1 MTSARCRTAGFLAA
15 CGTWLAILLPLST
28 PAEESRRL
36 TLTDCLAL
44 ARENNP
50 VVSQAQERIRE
61 LVADHEAARS
71 SAFPR
76 LALTSYYQR
85 LDPDRLPPGGFI
97 PSGQQLFVEEGLVSL
112 SAKQIVFRGG
122 RTYCGA
128 RAAALGAEA
137 QREELVRAADE
148 IAYMVTEAFFRLLE
162 AKENLRVAEEARQQ
176 RQAFAAVAEAF
187 FRAGKVTRLDSLR
200 ARSLV
205 ADAEQAELEAGNA
218 ITLGRVI
225 LASAVGLRDEAAV
238 DVLDVRGELPQELP
252 PGPDIGSLWRV
263 ALRAN
268 PEIKKLDSSLAQ
280 SQSLIKAARG
290 GYFPE
295 VSLLGA
301 VGLRHQDVAGTR
313 GEWLIGA
320 FLDFPIFEGG
330 LTSAQVA
337 KASSQRRQ
345 LLELK
350 RARLDGLRADLAAA
364 WRDQENARRGAAAA
378 RQTVATNAE
387 AYASAE
393 ALYRAGKAIALD
405 VLQAQAEL
413 TASRFSL
420 VRYQVSYALAQA
432 RIRQIVHA
440 AGADP
445 STAMPTGSQAE

>member
-1 MTSARCRTAGFLAA
+1 
-15 CGTWLAILLPLST
+15 
-28 PAEESRRL
+28 
-36 TLTDCLAL
+36 
-44 ARENNP
+44 
-50 VVSQAQERIRE
+50 V
-61 LVADHEAARS
+61 
-71 SAFPR
+71 
-76 LALTSYYQR
+76 
-85 LDPDRLPPGGFI
+85 
-97 PSGQQLFVEEGLVSL
+97 
-112 SAKQIVFRGG
+112 
-122 RTYCGA
+122 
-128 RAAALGAEA
+128 
-137 QREELVRAADE
+137 
-148 IAYMVTEAFFRLLE
+148 
-162 AKENLRVAEEARQQ
+162 
-176 RQAFAAVAEAF
+176 
-187 FRAGKVTRLDSLR
+187 
-200 ARSLV
+200 
-205 ADAEQAELEAGNA
+205 EAGNA

-445 STAMPTGSQAE
+445 STAMLTGSQAE